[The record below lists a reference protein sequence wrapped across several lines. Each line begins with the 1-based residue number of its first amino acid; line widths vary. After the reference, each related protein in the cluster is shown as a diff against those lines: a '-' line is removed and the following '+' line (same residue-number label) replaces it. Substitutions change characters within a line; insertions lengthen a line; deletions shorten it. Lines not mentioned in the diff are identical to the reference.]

1 MVKMYFKKSL
11 SVLWLLLV
19 LGRPCQSS
27 RPIPHGCRQ
36 AVEAFLQNPTEETH
50 NNLALFAREQCWSV
64 FGSSNQKQK
73 QLTESVAGGNRW
85 AAKYLALHLRQ
96 IGGGNLED
104 ALISLGQFGDGDMES
119 LLALRK
125 NEILSRR
132 SLAKALVMAPSSLT
146 DKMKAQLDLLEARKS
161 KVIAVSKEDLTS
173 EKAEAIA
180 AIDKVTALI
189 RRHNDEIR

>member
-36 AVEAFLQNPTEETH
+36 AMAAFLQNPTEETH
-50 NNLALFAREQCWSV
+50 SNLTLFAGGECWSIL
-64 FGSSNQKQK
+64 GSSNQKQK
-73 QLTESVAGGNRW
+73 QLTESVAGGNQW

-104 ALISLGQFGDGDMES
+104 ALISLGQFGDRDMES
-119 LLALRK
+119 LLMLRK
-125 NEILSRR
+125 NEILSRH
-132 SLAKALVMAPSSLT
+132 SLEKAVVMVPSSLA
-146 DKMKAQLDLLEARKS
+146 DELKSQLELLETRKS
-161 KVIAVSKEDLTS
+161 EVIAVSKEGLMN

-189 RRHNDEIR
+189 RLHNGEAK